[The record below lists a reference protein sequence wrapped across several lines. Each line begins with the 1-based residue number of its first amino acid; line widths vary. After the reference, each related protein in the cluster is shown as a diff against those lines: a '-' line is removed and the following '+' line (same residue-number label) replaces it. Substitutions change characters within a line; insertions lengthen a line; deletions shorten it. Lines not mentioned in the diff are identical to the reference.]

1 MYAAIYVLYKH
12 YYNYSHVANLKLLK
26 ITFNIKSLEFM
37 CLFSMHLAALAFL
50 FHFCYIN

>member
-1 MYAAIYVLYKH
+1 MQLYTYYTNAIIIIAMY
-12 YYNYSHVANLKLLK
+12 VANLKLLK
-26 ITFNIKSLEFM
+26 ITFNKKSLEFM